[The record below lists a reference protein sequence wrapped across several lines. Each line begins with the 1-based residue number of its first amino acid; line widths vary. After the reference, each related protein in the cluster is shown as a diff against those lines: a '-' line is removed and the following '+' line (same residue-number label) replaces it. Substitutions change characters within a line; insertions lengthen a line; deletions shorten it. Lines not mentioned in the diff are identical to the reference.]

1 MAAAGVVIGA
11 NRTARVRSEDHENQR
26 RTRVEPP
33 EVKRPRFDAADMA
46 VLETLVIAFWAMLP
60 AYVPNN
66 AAVLAGGG
74 RPIDGGRTMGDKRVL
89 GDGKTWRG
97 TAAGIVAGLAL
108 AGLLSVIAP
117 DVADA
122 TGIDVPEFTLRA
134 ALGLAAG
141 AMLGDILASFLKR
154 RTGRQ
159 RGAMFPGLD
168 QLDFVVVSL
177 PLAALLDS
185 DWFFGVFTWRVV
197 AVVVVLTPL
206 LHVTT
211 NMIAYK
217 LGLKN
222 EPW

>member
-1 MAAAGVVIGA
+1 
-11 NRTARVRSEDHENQR
+11 
-26 RTRVEPP
+26 
-33 EVKRPRFDAADMA
+33 MA
-46 VLETLVIAFWAMLP
+46 VLETIVVAFWAMLP

-66 AAVLAGGG
+66 AAVVAGGG
-74 RPIDGGRTMGDKRVL
+74 RPIDGGRSWGEKRLL

-97 TAAGIVAGLAL
+97 TAGGIIAGLAL
-108 AGLLSVIAP
+108 AGVLTMLEG
-117 DVADA
+117 DVSAA
-122 TGIDVPEFTLRA
+122 IGIDVPPFTPLA

-177 PLAALLDS
+177 PLTALLAT
-185 DWFFGVFTWRVV
+185 DWFVSVFSWDVIL
-197 AVVVVLTPL
+197 VVVVLTPI

>member
-1 MAAAGVVIGA
+1 MAI
-11 NRTARVRSEDHENQR
+11 
-26 RTRVEPP
+26 
-33 EVKRPRFDAADMA
+33 
-46 VLETLVIAFWAMLP
+46 LETIVIAFWAMLP

-74 RPIDGGRTMGDKRVL
+74 RPIDGGRTWGDKRML

-108 AGLLSVIAP
+108 AGLLTVVAP
-117 DVADA
+117 AVADA
-122 TGIDVPEFTLRA
+122 TGIDVPEFEPLA

-154 RTGRQ
+154 RSGRQ

-177 PLAALLDS
+177 PLTALLARE
-185 DWFFGVFTWRVV
+185 WFFEVFTMGVI
-197 AVVVVLTPL
+197 AVVVILTPI